1 MLVTEKAPAKINLSS
16 DTPMRYLDGLP
27 KWNMVMTS
35 IDLADYLTIEIH
47 DHPQT
52 IKVYT
57 DSGFLPNDQR
67 NLAYQA
73 AHMLKTR
80 FHQAAGVTIKI
91 KKNIPVAAGLGGG
104 SSDAAAVLRGLN
116 AGWELGL
123 SLEELAKLSL
133 SIDSDV
139 PYCVYSHTAHVTGHG
154 EQVELLPPVPHDW
167 VVVAKPKVSVS
178 TPTIL
183 RQINYETLVH
193 LDNAGLLQAMQTGN
207 WRGALQKM
215 GNVLEPV
222 TEQQYPEIGR
232 LKAKMLKLG
241 ADVAQMSGTGPTV
254 FAICRSESRAKR
266 VYNGLRGFC
275 HEVYQVVML

>member
-1 MLVTEKAPAKINLSS
+1 M
-16 DTPMRYLDGLP
+16 
-27 KWNMVMTS
+27 
-35 IDLADYLTIEIH
+35 
-47 DHPQT
+47 
-52 IKVYT
+52 
-57 DSGFLPNDQR
+57 
-67 NLAYQA
+67 
-73 AHMLKTR
+73 
-80 FHQAAGVTIKI
+80 
-91 KKNIPVAAGLGGG
+91 
-104 SSDAAAVLRGLN
+104 
-116 AGWELGL
+116 
-123 SLEELAKLSL
+123 
-133 SIDSDV
+133 
-139 PYCVYSHTAHVTGHG
+139 
-154 EQVELLPPVPHDW
+154 
-167 VVVAKPKVSVS
+167 
-178 TPTIL
+178 

>member
-1 MLVTEKAPAKINLSS
+1 M
-16 DTPMRYLDGLP
+16 
-27 KWNMVMTS
+27 
-35 IDLADYLTIEIH
+35 
-47 DHPQT
+47 
-52 IKVYT
+52 
-57 DSGFLPNDQR
+57 
-67 NLAYQA
+67 
-73 AHMLKTR
+73 
-80 FHQAAGVTIKI
+80 
-91 KKNIPVAAGLGGG
+91 
-104 SSDAAAVLRGLN
+104 LRGLN

-222 TEQQYPEIGR
+222 TEQQYPEIGH

>member
-1 MLVTEKAPAKINLSS
+1 MLVTEKAPAKINLSL

-35 IDLADYLTIEIH
+35 IDLADYLTIEIY

-154 EQVELLPPVPHDW
+154 EQVKLLPPVPHDW

>member
-1 MLVTEKAPAKINLSS
+1 MLVTEKAPAKINLSL

-222 TEQQYPEIGR
+222 TEQQYPEIVR